1 LFGHSKYWIFV
12 TVLSMTGYARVDGS
26 VAIDRLGQTWTW
38 GWELK
43 SVNARGLDLRCRI
56 PSGSERLDAE
66 VRKVLV
72 GHLIRGSVSAQ
83 LSIQCAEVTRAP
95 RINHALLND
104 IMVLQEQLETEGSV
118 FPSPPRLDVLL
129 TIRGMIDEGEAQ
141 PLDDDGRAALEGAAM
156 TGLVTALAQMV
167 TMRAEE
173 GRRLHGVLGDQLASL
188 EGLLRQAREVTDGQV
203 DTLQARLRAQLDEI
217 LQASPPISEER
228 LAQELAIIATKVDVH
243 EEIERLAA
251 HLEACQDLMA
261 SGESVGRRLDFLCQE
276 LNREANTICSKSAD
290 LALSGVG
297 LEMKSV
303 IEQFREQIQNVE

>member
-1 LFGHSKYWIFV
+1 
-12 TVLSMTGYARVDGS
+12 
-26 VAIDRLGQTWTW
+26 
-38 GWELK
+38 
-43 SVNARGLDLRCRI
+43 
-56 PSGSERLDAE
+56 
-66 VRKVLV
+66 
-72 GHLIRGSVSAQ
+72 
-83 LSIQCAEVTRAP
+83 
-95 RINHALLND
+95 
-104 IMVLQEQLETEGSV
+104 
-118 FPSPPRLDVLL
+118 
-129 TIRGMIDEGEAQ
+129 
-141 PLDDDGRAALEGAAM
+141 M
-156 TGLVTALAQMV
+156 TGLTTALAQLII
-167 TMRAEE
+167 MRVEE

-188 EGLLRQAREVTDGQV
+188 EGLLSQAREVSDCQV
-203 DTLQARLRAQLDEI
+203 DTLQERLRAQLNEI

-228 LAQELAIIATKVDVH
+228 LAQELAIIVTKVDVH